1 MKRGAGGPGAPGR
14 TGATGVIWTPSC
26 PCPASGA
33 QNGRQSALLPQ
44 RQGLSLPSE

>member
-1 MKRGAGGPGAPGR
+1 MKRGAGGSGAPGS
-14 TGATGVIWTPSC
+14 TGTTGIIWTLSC
-26 PCPASGA
+26 PCRTSRA